1 MQNPAVDTLIN
12 GLVHANTQA
21 DMLRYAHALDRV
33 LQWNYYW
40 IPNYYPPGTSTVW
53 WNRFGMPN
61 VQASNDEAI
70 ESWWEISTTPLTNQQ
85 MTAERITPW
94 QTRRAAL
101 MWAYILRR
109 LLLIIPTLVIILLV
123 NFVIVQAAPGGPVEQ
138 AIAHLQG
145 IGGASVGGGSSEAM
159 SGSSRASRGLDPQL
173 IKDIEKQ
180 YGFDKPAHER
190 LWLMLKSYAQLDF
203 GKSFFRGATV
213 TDLILEKMPVTIS
226 LGLWATLITYLVS
239 IPLGIRKA
247 VHHGSHFDVWS
258 STAIIIGYAMPAFL
272 FAMFLIVVFAGGTSL
287 NWFPVR
293 GLVSDNFESL
303 STLGKI
309 ADYFWHLVLPVTAL
323 VIGGFAT
330 LTILTKNSFLN
341 EITRQY
347 VVTARAKG
355 LSERRVLY
363 GHVFRN
369 AMLLV
374 VSGIPQAFISVF
386 FAGSLLIEVIF
397 SLDGLGRMSYEAA
410 VSRDYPVVF
419 GSLFIFTLFGLLIK
433 LVGDLCYT
441 LVDPRID
448 FAARNA

>member
-1 MQNPAVDTLIN
+1 M
-12 GLVHANTQA
+12 
-21 DMLRYAHALDRV
+21 
-33 LQWNYYW
+33 
-40 IPNYYPPGTSTVW
+40 
-53 WNRFGMPN
+53 F
-61 VQASNDEAI
+61 
-70 ESWWEISTTPLTNQQ
+70 
-85 MTAERITPW
+85 
-94 QTRRAAL
+94 
-101 MWAYILRR
+101 AYIVRR

-145 IGGASVGGGSSEAM
+145 IGGGGVGGGSGEGLS
-159 SGSSRASRGLDPQL
+159 SGSRASRGLDPKL

-180 YGFDKPAHER
+180 YGFDKPAPER

-203 GKSFFRGATV
+203 GNSFFRGKTV
-213 TDLILEKMPVTIS
+213 IDLILEKMPVTIS

-247 VHHGSHFDVWS
+247 VRHGSSFDVWS
-258 STAIIIGYAMPAFL
+258 STAIVIGYAMPAFL

-293 GLVSDNFESL
+293 GLVSENFEEL
-303 STLGKI
+303 STVGKI
-309 ADYFWHLVLPVTAL
+309 ADYFWHLILPVTSL

-374 VSGIPQAFISVF
+374 ISGIPQAFISVF

-433 LVGDLCYT
+433 LIGDLCYT

>member
-1 MQNPAVDTLIN
+1 
-12 GLVHANTQA
+12 
-21 DMLRYAHALDRV
+21 MLGYL
-33 LQWNYYW
+33 
-40 IPNYYPPGTSTVW
+40 
-53 WNRFGMPN
+53 
-61 VQASNDEAI
+61 
-70 ESWWEISTTPLTNQQ
+70 
-85 MTAERITPW
+85 
-94 QTRRAAL
+94 
-101 MWAYILRR
+101 LRR
-109 LLLIIPTLVIILLV
+109 LLLIIPTLLCILLV
-123 NFVIVQAAPGGPVEQ
+123 NFFIVQAAPGGPVEQ
-138 AIAHLQG
+138 AIARLQG
-145 IGGASVGGGSSEAM
+145 IGGANASVGSAPAESINANQ
-159 SGSSRASRGLDPQL
+159 SQSRASRGLDPKL
-173 IKDIEKQ
+173 IKEIERQ
-180 YGFDKPAHER
+180 YGFDKPLHER
-190 LWLMLKSYAQLDF
+190 MWLMLKSYAQLDF
-203 GKSFFRGATV
+203 GNSSFRGAKV
-213 TDLILEKMPVTIS
+213 TDLILQKMPVSIS
-226 LGLWATLITYLVS
+226 LGLWATLLTYLIS

-247 VHHGSHFDVWS
+247 VKHGSQFDIWS

-272 FAMFLIVVFAGGTSL
+272 FAMLLVVVFAGGTSL

-293 GLVSDNFESL
+293 GLVSENFAEM
-303 STLGKI
+303 STVGKI
-309 ADYFWHLVLPVTAL
+309 ADYFWHLVLPVSSL

-374 VSGIPQAFISVF
+374 VAGIPQAFISVF

-433 LVGDLCYT
+433 LVGDICYT
-441 LVDPRID
+441 VVDPRID
-448 FAARNA
+448 FSARNA

>member
-1 MQNPAVDTLIN
+1 M
-12 GLVHANTQA
+12 
-21 DMLRYAHALDRV
+21 
-33 LQWNYYW
+33 
-40 IPNYYPPGTSTVW
+40 
-53 WNRFGMPN
+53 F
-61 VQASNDEAI
+61 
-70 ESWWEISTTPLTNQQ
+70 
-85 MTAERITPW
+85 
-94 QTRRAAL
+94 
-101 MWAYILRR
+101 AYIVRR

-145 IGGASVGGGSSEAM
+145 IGGGGVGGSSAEGM
-159 SGSSRASRGLDPQL
+159 GSGSRASRGLDPKL

-180 YGFDKPAHER
+180 YGFDKPAPER

-203 GKSFFRGATV
+203 GNSFFRGKTV
-213 TDLILEKMPVTIS
+213 IDLILEKMPVTIS
-226 LGLWATLITYLVS
+226 LGLWATLITYLLS

-247 VHHGSHFDVWS
+247 VRHGSSFDVWS
-258 STAIIIGYAMPAFL
+258 STAIVIGYAMPAFL

-293 GLVSDNFESL
+293 GLVSENFEEL
-303 STLGKI
+303 STVGKV
-309 ADYFWHLVLPVTAL
+309 ADYFWHLVLPVTSL

-374 VSGIPQAFISVF
+374 ISGIPQAFISVF

-433 LVGDLCYT
+433 LIGDLCYT

>member
-1 MQNPAVDTLIN
+1 V
-12 GLVHANTQA
+12 
-21 DMLRYAHALDRV
+21 
-33 LQWNYYW
+33 
-40 IPNYYPPGTSTVW
+40 
-53 WNRFGMPN
+53 
-61 VQASNDEAI
+61 
-70 ESWWEISTTPLTNQQ
+70 
-85 MTAERITPW
+85 
-94 QTRRAAL
+94 
-101 MWAYILRR
+101 RR

-145 IGGASVGGGSSEAM
+145 IGGGGVGGSSGEGI
-159 SGSSRASRGLDPQL
+159 SGGSRASRGLDPKL
-173 IKDIEKQ
+173 IADIEKQ
-180 YGFDKPAHER
+180 YGFDKPAPER

-203 GKSFFRGATV
+203 GNSFFRGKTV
-213 TDLILEKMPVTIS
+213 IDLILEKMPVTIS

-247 VHHGSHFDVWS
+247 VRHGSSFDVWS
-258 STAIIIGYAMPAFL
+258 STAIVIGYAMPAFL

-293 GLVSDNFESL
+293 GLVSENFDEL
-303 STLGKI
+303 STVGKI
-309 ADYFWHLVLPVTAL
+309 ADYFWHLVLPVTSL

-374 VSGIPQAFISVF
+374 ISGIPQAFIAVF

-433 LVGDLCYT
+433 LIGDLCYT

>member
-1 MQNPAVDTLIN
+1 M
-12 GLVHANTQA
+12 
-21 DMLRYAHALDRV
+21 
-33 LQWNYYW
+33 
-40 IPNYYPPGTSTVW
+40 
-53 WNRFGMPN
+53 F
-61 VQASNDEAI
+61 
-70 ESWWEISTTPLTNQQ
+70 
-85 MTAERITPW
+85 
-94 QTRRAAL
+94 
-101 MWAYILRR
+101 AYIVRR

-145 IGGASVGGGSSEAM
+145 IGGSGGVGGSSGE
-159 SGSSRASRGLDPQL
+159 GIGGGSRASRGLDPKL
-173 IKDIEKQ
+173 IADIEKQ
-180 YGFDKPAHER
+180 YGFDKPAPER

-203 GKSFFRGATV
+203 GNSFFRGKTV
-213 TDLILEKMPVTIS
+213 IDLILEKMPVTIS

-247 VHHGSHFDVWS
+247 VRHGSSFDVWS
-258 STAIIIGYAMPAFL
+258 STAIVIGYAMPAFL

-293 GLVSDNFESL
+293 GLVSENFEDL
-303 STLGKI
+303 STVGKI
-309 ADYFWHLVLPVTAL
+309 ADYFWHLVLPVTSL

-374 VSGIPQAFISVF
+374 ISGIPQAFIAVF

-433 LVGDLCYT
+433 LIGDLCYT

>member
-1 MQNPAVDTLIN
+1 M
-12 GLVHANTQA
+12 
-21 DMLRYAHALDRV
+21 
-33 LQWNYYW
+33 
-40 IPNYYPPGTSTVW
+40 
-53 WNRFGMPN
+53 F
-61 VQASNDEAI
+61 
-70 ESWWEISTTPLTNQQ
+70 
-85 MTAERITPW
+85 
-94 QTRRAAL
+94 
-101 MWAYILRR
+101 AYIVRR

-145 IGGASVGGGSSEAM
+145 IGGGGVGGLSGEGIS
-159 SGSSRASRGLDPQL
+159 SGSRSSRGLDPKL

-180 YGFDKPAHER
+180 YGFDKSAPER

-203 GKSFFRGATV
+203 GNSFFRGSTV
-213 TDLILEKMPVTIS
+213 IDLILEKMPVTIS

-247 VHHGSHFDVWS
+247 VRHGSSFDVWS
-258 STAIIIGYAMPAFL
+258 STAIVIGYAMPAFL
-272 FAMFLIVVFAGGTSL
+272 FAMFLIVVFAGGTSQ

-293 GLVSDNFESL
+293 GLVSENFEEL
-303 STLGKI
+303 STVGKI
-309 ADYFWHLVLPVTAL
+309 ADYFWHLVLPVTSL

-374 VSGIPQAFISVF
+374 ISGIPQAFISVF

-433 LVGDLCYT
+433 LIGDLCYT

>member
-1 MQNPAVDTLIN
+1 
-12 GLVHANTQA
+12 
-21 DMLRYAHALDRV
+21 MLGYL
-33 LQWNYYW
+33 
-40 IPNYYPPGTSTVW
+40 
-53 WNRFGMPN
+53 
-61 VQASNDEAI
+61 
-70 ESWWEISTTPLTNQQ
+70 
-85 MTAERITPW
+85 
-94 QTRRAAL
+94 
-101 MWAYILRR
+101 LRR
-109 LLLIIPTLVIILLV
+109 LLLIVPTLFAILLV
-123 NFVIVQAAPGGPVEQ
+123 NFFIVQAAPGGPVEQ
-138 AIAHLQG
+138 AIARLQG
-145 IGGASVGGGSSEAM
+145 IGSPSTTGGAPAESH
-159 SGSSRASRGLDPQL
+159 SGSTVSRASRGLDPKL
-173 IKDIEKQ
+173 IKDIEHQ
-180 YGFDKPAHER
+180 YGFDKPLHER
-190 LWLMLKSYAQLDF
+190 LWLMLKNYAQLDF
-203 GKSFFRGATV
+203 GNSFFRGAKV
-213 TDLILEKMPVTIS
+213 TDLILQKMPVSIS
-226 LGLWATLITYLVS
+226 LGLWATLITYLIS

-247 VHHGSHFDVWS
+247 VKHGSHFDIWS

-272 FAMFLIVVFAGGTSL
+272 FAMLLVVVFAGGTSM

-293 GLVSDNFESL
+293 GLVSENFQQL

-309 ADYFWHLVLPVTAL
+309 ADYFWHLVLPVASL

-355 LSERRVLY
+355 VSERRVLY

-374 VSGIPQAFISVF
+374 VAGIPQAFISVF

-433 LVGDLCYT
+433 LVGDICYT

-448 FAARNA
+448 FSARNA

>member
-1 MQNPAVDTLIN
+1 M
-12 GLVHANTQA
+12 
-21 DMLRYAHALDRV
+21 
-33 LQWNYYW
+33 
-40 IPNYYPPGTSTVW
+40 
-53 WNRFGMPN
+53 F
-61 VQASNDEAI
+61 
-70 ESWWEISTTPLTNQQ
+70 
-85 MTAERITPW
+85 
-94 QTRRAAL
+94 
-101 MWAYILRR
+101 AYIVRR

-145 IGGASVGGGSSEAM
+145 IGGGAIGGSASEGLS
-159 SGSSRASRGLDPQL
+159 SGSRASRGLDPKL

-180 YGFDKPAHER
+180 YGFDKPAPER
-190 LWLMLKSYAQLDF
+190 LWLMLTSYAQLDF
-203 GKSFFRGATV
+203 GNSFFRGKTV
-213 TDLILEKMPVTIS
+213 IDLILEKMPVTIS

-247 VHHGSHFDVWS
+247 VRNGSSFDVWS
-258 STAIIIGYAMPAFL
+258 STAIVIGYAMPAFL

-293 GLVSDNFESL
+293 GLVSENFDEL
-303 STLGKI
+303 STVGKI

-355 LSERRVLY
+355 LSERQVLY

-374 VSGIPQAFISVF
+374 ISGIPQAFISVF

-433 LVGDLCYT
+433 LIGDLCYT

>member
-1 MQNPAVDTLIN
+1 M
-12 GLVHANTQA
+12 
-21 DMLRYAHALDRV
+21 
-33 LQWNYYW
+33 
-40 IPNYYPPGTSTVW
+40 
-53 WNRFGMPN
+53 F
-61 VQASNDEAI
+61 
-70 ESWWEISTTPLTNQQ
+70 
-85 MTAERITPW
+85 
-94 QTRRAAL
+94 
-101 MWAYILRR
+101 AYIVRR

-145 IGGASVGGGSSEAM
+145 IGSGAVGGSSGESIS
-159 SGSSRASRGLDPQL
+159 SGSRASRGLDPKL

-180 YGFDKPAHER
+180 YGFDKPAPER
-190 LWLMLKSYAQLDF
+190 LWLMLKSYAKLDF
-203 GKSFFRGATV
+203 GNSFFRGKTV
-213 TDLILEKMPVTIS
+213 IDLILEKMPVTIS

-247 VHHGSHFDVWS
+247 VRHGSSFDVWS
-258 STAIIIGYAMPAFL
+258 STAIVIGYAMPAFL

-293 GLVSDNFESL
+293 GLVSENFDEL
-303 STLGKI
+303 STVGKI

-374 VSGIPQAFISVF
+374 ISGIPQAFISVF

-433 LVGDLCYT
+433 LIGDLCYT

>member
-1 MQNPAVDTLIN
+1 M
-12 GLVHANTQA
+12 
-21 DMLRYAHALDRV
+21 
-33 LQWNYYW
+33 
-40 IPNYYPPGTSTVW
+40 
-53 WNRFGMPN
+53 F
-61 VQASNDEAI
+61 
-70 ESWWEISTTPLTNQQ
+70 
-85 MTAERITPW
+85 
-94 QTRRAAL
+94 
-101 MWAYILRR
+101 AYIVRR

-145 IGGASVGGGSSEAM
+145 IGGGAVGGSSGEGLS
-159 SGSSRASRGLDPQL
+159 SGSRASRGLDPKL

-180 YGFDKPAHER
+180 YGFDKPAPER

-203 GKSFFRGATV
+203 GNSFFRGSTV
-213 TDLILEKMPVTIS
+213 IDLILEKMPVTIS

-247 VHHGSHFDVWS
+247 VRHGSNFDVWS
-258 STAIIIGYAMPAFL
+258 STAIVIGYAMPAFL

-293 GLVSDNFESL
+293 GLVSENFDEL
-303 STLGKI
+303 STVGKI
-309 ADYFWHLVLPVTAL
+309 ADYFWHLVLPVTSL

-374 VSGIPQAFISVF
+374 ISGIPQAFISVF

-419 GSLFIFTLFGLLIK
+419 GSLFIFSLFGLLIK
-433 LVGDLCYT
+433 LIGDLCYT

>member
-1 MQNPAVDTLIN
+1 M
-12 GLVHANTQA
+12 
-21 DMLRYAHALDRV
+21 
-33 LQWNYYW
+33 
-40 IPNYYPPGTSTVW
+40 
-53 WNRFGMPN
+53 F
-61 VQASNDEAI
+61 
-70 ESWWEISTTPLTNQQ
+70 
-85 MTAERITPW
+85 
-94 QTRRAAL
+94 
-101 MWAYILRR
+101 AYIVRR

-145 IGGASVGGGSSEAM
+145 IGGGGVGGSSGEGIS
-159 SGSSRASRGLDPQL
+159 SGSRASRGLDPKL

-180 YGFDKPAHER
+180 YGFDKPAPER
-190 LWLMLKSYAQLDF
+190 LWLMLKRYAQLDF
-203 GKSFFRGATV
+203 GNSFFRGKTV
-213 TDLILEKMPVTIS
+213 IDLILEKMPVTIS

-247 VHHGSHFDVWS
+247 VRHGSSFDVWS
-258 STAIIIGYAMPAFL
+258 STAIVIGYAMPAFL

-293 GLVSDNFESL
+293 GLVSENFEEL
-303 STLGKI
+303 STVGKI
-309 ADYFWHLVLPVTAL
+309 ADYFWHLVLPVTSL

-374 VSGIPQAFISVF
+374 ISGIPQAFISVF

-433 LVGDLCYT
+433 LIGDLCYT

>member
-1 MQNPAVDTLIN
+1 
-12 GLVHANTQA
+12 
-21 DMLRYAHALDRV
+21 
-33 LQWNYYW
+33 
-40 IPNYYPPGTSTVW
+40 
-53 WNRFGMPN
+53 
-61 VQASNDEAI
+61 
-70 ESWWEISTTPLTNQQ
+70 
-85 MTAERITPW
+85 
-94 QTRRAAL
+94 
-101 MWAYILRR
+101 MWAYIARR
-109 LLLIIPTLVIILLV
+109 LLLIIPTLLIILLV

-145 IGGASVGGGSSEAM
+145 IGGGATVGSSGNAM
-159 SGSSRASRGLDPQL
+159 TGSSRASRGLDPQL

-190 LWLMLKSYAQLDF
+190 LWLMLSSYARLDF
-203 GKSFFRGATV
+203 GKSFFRGVTV

-247 VHHGSHFDVWS
+247 VHHGSHFDIWS
-258 STAIIIGYAMPAFL
+258 STAIVIGYAMPAFL

-293 GLVSDNFESL
+293 GLVSENFEEL
-303 STLGKI
+303 STVGKV
-309 ADYFWHLVLPVTAL
+309 ADYFWHLVLPVTSL

-374 VSGIPQAFISVF
+374 ISGIPQAFISVF

>member
-1 MQNPAVDTLIN
+1 M
-12 GLVHANTQA
+12 
-21 DMLRYAHALDRV
+21 
-33 LQWNYYW
+33 
-40 IPNYYPPGTSTVW
+40 
-53 WNRFGMPN
+53 F
-61 VQASNDEAI
+61 
-70 ESWWEISTTPLTNQQ
+70 
-85 MTAERITPW
+85 
-94 QTRRAAL
+94 
-101 MWAYILRR
+101 AYIVRR

-145 IGGASVGGGSSEAM
+145 IGGGGVGGSAGDGATT
-159 SGSSRASRGLDPQL
+159 GSRASRGLDPKL

-180 YGFDKPAHER
+180 YGFDKPAPER
-190 LWLMLKSYAQLDF
+190 LWLMLKSYAKLDF
-203 GKSFFRGATV
+203 GNSFFRGKTV
-213 TDLILEKMPVTIS
+213 IDLILEKMPVTIS

-247 VHHGSHFDVWS
+247 VRHGSSFDVWS
-258 STAIIIGYAMPAFL
+258 STAIVIGYAMPAFL

-293 GLVSDNFESL
+293 GLVSENFEEL
-303 STLGKI
+303 STVGKI
-309 ADYFWHLVLPVTAL
+309 ADYFWHLVLPVTSL

-374 VSGIPQAFISVF
+374 ISGIPQAFIAVF

-410 VSRDYPVVF
+410 LSRDYPVVF

-433 LVGDLCYT
+433 LIGDLCYT

>member
-1 MQNPAVDTLIN
+1 M
-12 GLVHANTQA
+12 
-21 DMLRYAHALDRV
+21 
-33 LQWNYYW
+33 
-40 IPNYYPPGTSTVW
+40 
-53 WNRFGMPN
+53 F
-61 VQASNDEAI
+61 
-70 ESWWEISTTPLTNQQ
+70 
-85 MTAERITPW
+85 
-94 QTRRAAL
+94 
-101 MWAYILRR
+101 AYIVRR

-145 IGGASVGGGSSEAM
+145 IGGGGVGGSSGEGIS
-159 SGSSRASRGLDPQL
+159 SGSRASRGLDPKL

-180 YGFDKPAHER
+180 YGFDKPAPER

-203 GKSFFRGATV
+203 GNSFFRGKTV
-213 TDLILEKMPVTIS
+213 IDLILEKMPVTIS

-247 VHHGSHFDVWS
+247 VRHGSSFDVWS
-258 STAIIIGYAMPAFL
+258 STAIVIGYAMPAFL

-293 GLVSDNFESL
+293 GLVSENFEEL
-303 STLGKI
+303 STVGKI
-309 ADYFWHLVLPVTAL
+309 ADYFWHLVLPVTSL

-374 VSGIPQAFISVF
+374 ISGIPQAFISVF

-433 LVGDLCYT
+433 LIGDLCYT

>member
-1 MQNPAVDTLIN
+1 M
-12 GLVHANTQA
+12 
-21 DMLRYAHALDRV
+21 
-33 LQWNYYW
+33 
-40 IPNYYPPGTSTVW
+40 
-53 WNRFGMPN
+53 F
-61 VQASNDEAI
+61 
-70 ESWWEISTTPLTNQQ
+70 
-85 MTAERITPW
+85 
-94 QTRRAAL
+94 
-101 MWAYILRR
+101 AYIVRR

-145 IGGASVGGGSSEAM
+145 IGGGAVGGSSGEGLSA
-159 SGSSRASRGLDPQL
+159 GSRASRGLDPKL

-180 YGFDKPAHER
+180 YGFDKSAPER
-190 LWLMLKSYAQLDF
+190 LWLMLKNYAQLDF
-203 GKSFFRGATV
+203 GNSFFRGATV

-247 VHHGSHFDVWS
+247 VRHGSSFDMWS
-258 STAIIIGYAMPAFL
+258 STAIVIGYAMPAFL

-293 GLVSDNFESL
+293 GLVSENFAEL
-303 STLGKI
+303 STVGKI

-374 VSGIPQAFISVF
+374 ISGIPQAFISVF

-433 LVGDLCYT
+433 LIGDLCYT